1 MTTSIIPT
9 IQNYYTVK
17 QQPQE
22 NPPQYCTIQWR
33 RNQLLVK
40 PLGQVK
46 QPYMPSLH
54 KKQLLVECLK
64 GTPATLVRIDP
75 KLGEARL
82 KFWADACLVADKP
95 IFLRI
100 PSTDKQPK
108 ISSPLFGLLKRLSNW
123 LVALIFLLA
132 FAPLILGLVSLMR
145 VHSKSPIFSRQWHI
159 GERGR
164 LFKVIK
170 FRTTATK
177 QKAFGEDAVY
187 QNSLGDRKD
196 EQEVT
201 VLGRWMRKYGLDN
214 LPQLLNV
221 LKGDMSLTGPR
232 CWSLEDG
239 IRLNLTRQQ
248 ELNALPGFVSL
259 SLLEEKFKAVEP
271 GCRETV

>member
-1 MTTSIIPT
+1 MTTTVIPT

-17 QQPQE
+17 QQKQD

-33 RNQLLVK
+33 RNQLLVM
-40 PLGQVK
+40 PPGQVK

-82 KFWADACLVADKP
+82 KFWADACLAGGKP
-95 IFLRI
+95 VFLRI
-100 PSTDKQPK
+100 PSTDEQPK
-108 ISSPLFGLLKRLSNW
+108 ISSPLFGLLKRLSDW

-132 FAPLILGLVSLMR
+132 FSPVILGLVSLMR
-145 VHSKSPIFSRQWHI
+145 LHSPSPIFSRQWHI

-170 FRTTATK
+170 FRTTTAS
-177 QKAFGEDAVY
+177 QKAFEEDAVY
-187 QNSLGDRKD
+187 QNSLCDRKD
-196 EQEVT
+196 EEEVT
-201 VLGRWMRKYGLDN
+201 VLGRWMRKYGLDH

-221 LKGDMSLTGPR
+221 LKGDMSLIGPR

-239 IRLNLTRQQ
+239 IRLNLTRLR
-248 ELNALPGFVSL
+248 ELNALPGLASL
-259 SLLEEKFKAVEP
+259 SLLEERFKAVEP
-271 GCRETV
+271 SCRETV